1 MIVTMNNNNSDKY
14 LKLFTESYRYL
25 KELDKGYVDIDR
37 DRFASLAEYYSHM
50 ADFFDNQKYKYVML
64 PLDEEPFNIDLN
76 TRTIQVP
83 TSFSKCASVQSDQ
96 LAETIIFVVD
106 RYFDYMDLANTEIY
120 IQWTIPENKKDGI
133 AEYNGATRVEM
144 VDLDTLKAEGKI
156 RFAWPLNDTITANA
170 GTVKFSVRFFRVDDS
185 SPNKLL
191 YSLNTTDSSIII
203 KPALQ
208 KSLNEESKVEKPISD
223 ESFRKAILNS
233 IFATEGV
240 IPPVMPEFFAPG
252 SNITASTN
260 IIEIGNVKVAGLD
273 ENDTV
278 TLYVQA
284 FVADAGEITYKWY
297 YQDGNGD
304 YYDCENYPI
313 FNDKGEITGYTTFGE
328 VKDAY
333 IPFDPQPKERVQ
345 NERYYVKTGDNAYT
359 LFVDDLFD
367 ENQTYYE
374 RYSAYTVPAEGHIVG
389 NYQAAAWNNIAVPN
403 GYIRYDGVLTEEE
416 FDKGV
421 FYVKDASG
429 YTIATEFDVNGVYY
443 IDKVL
448 TTLYPRRSDACLLPG
463 PSTIAFKADGD
474 LKAGA
479 ILRFDEA
486 TQTKK
491 VTLAMTLENDA
502 YQPSIQYEWRKST
515 VAKGDVL
522 DVDTE
527 VFTTTN
533 VPELEVNDVAWYTA
547 RVAST
552 LNREVKYQ
560 FSNVCRVTESP
571 LPPVV
576 AKQDHQSGMITKPV
590 HKEPYTFSVSADVYN
605 PLNIDK
611 ELLTNTVENDKI
623 TSFDYIWQYLL
634 VDMPDFKTIPDGM
647 PGITGLH
654 TNAITVDSKLEHP
667 HATFRCLVVNNL
679 NGEKAIF
686 DHSGTYTGGDF
697 LGTFE
702 NKAPYV
708 YENPDEDSYVFVA
721 LK

>member
-14 LKLFTESYRYL
+14 LQLFTESYRYL

-76 TRTIQVP
+76 TRTINVP
-83 TSFSKCASVQSDQ
+83 ASFNKCASVQSDQ
-96 LAETIIFVVD
+96 LAETIIFTVD

-120 IQWTIPENKKDGI
+120 VQWTIPENKKDGI
-133 AEYNGATRVEM
+133 EEYNGATRVEM
-144 VDLDTLKAEGKI
+144 VDLDTLKNESKI
-156 RFAWPLNDTITANA
+156 RFAWPLNDTITAHP
-170 GTVKFSVRFFRVDDS
+170 GVVKFSVRFFRVDDS

-191 YSLNTTDSSIII
+191 YSLNTVDSSIII

-208 KSLNEESKVEKPISD
+208 KNLNEESKVEKPVSD
-223 ESFRKAILNS
+223 ESFKKAILNS

-240 IPPVMPEFFAPG
+240 TPPVMPEFFAPG
-252 SNITASTN
+252 SNISASTN
-260 IIEIGNVKVAGLD
+260 IIEIGNIKVAGLD

-297 YQDGNGD
+297 YQDGEGD
-304 YYDCENYPI
+304 YCDCEHYPVVAE
-313 FNDKGEITGYTTFGE
+313 NGEVTYTTFGS
-328 VKDAY
+328 VADAY

-345 NERYYVKTGDNAYT
+345 NERYYVKTGDNAYD

-367 ENQTYYE
+367 ENETYYE
-374 RYSAYTVPAEGHIVG
+374 KYSSYTVPTEGHIVG
-389 NYQAAAWNNIAVPN
+389 NYQAAAWNNIVVPN
-403 GYIRYDGVLTEEE
+403 GYSRYEGELTEEE
-416 FDKGV
+416 FTNGV
-421 FYVKDASG
+421 FYIKDETG
-429 YTIATEFDVNGVYY
+429 YSIATEFNTNTVYY
-443 IDKVL
+443 VTKVL
-448 TTLYPRRSDACLLPG
+448 TTLYPRRSDVCLLPG
-463 PSTIAFKADGD
+463 PSTIMFKADGD
-474 LKAGA
+474 LKSGV
-479 ILRFDEA
+479 ILKFDEKDGKIKA
-486 TQTKK
+486 TLK
-491 VTLAMTLENDA
+491 MELEVDA

-527 VFTTTN
+527 VFTTTTT
-533 VPELEVNDVAWYTA
+533 PELEVNDVAWYSA

-552 LNREVKYQ
+552 LNRETKYQ

-576 AKQDHQSGMITKPV
+576 DKQESQSGMITKPV
-590 HKEPYTFSVSADVYN
+590 HKEPYTFSVSANVYN
-605 PLNIDK
+605 PLDIDK
-611 ELLTNTVENDKI
+611 ELLTNTVEDGKI

-654 TNAITVDSKLEHP
+654 TNAITVDNKLEHP

-679 NGEKAIF
+679 NGERAVF

-702 NKAPYV
+702 SKAPYI
-708 YENPDEDSYVFVA
+708 YENPEEDSYVFVA

>member
-14 LKLFTESYRYL
+14 LQLFTESYRYL

-76 TRTIQVP
+76 TRTINVP
-83 TSFSKCASVQSDQ
+83 ASFNKCASVQSDQ
-96 LAETIIFVVD
+96 LAETIIFTVD

-120 IQWTIPENKKDGI
+120 VQWTIPENKKDGI
-133 AEYNGATRVEM
+133 EEYNGATRVEM
-144 VDLDTLKAEGKI
+144 VDLDTLKNESKI
-156 RFAWPLNDTITANA
+156 RFAWPLNDTITAHP
-170 GTVKFSVRFFRVDDS
+170 GVVKFSVRFFRVDDS

-191 YSLNTTDSSIII
+191 YSLNTVDSSIII

-208 KSLNEESKVEKPISD
+208 KNLNEESKVEKPVSD
-223 ESFRKAILNS
+223 ESFKKAILNS

-240 IPPVMPEFFAPG
+240 TPPVMPEFFAPG
-252 SNITASTN
+252 SNISASTN
-260 IIEIGNVKVAGLD
+260 IIEIGNIKVAGLD

-297 YQDGNGD
+297 YQDGEGD
-304 YYDCENYPI
+304 YCDCEHYPVVAE
-313 FNDKGEITGYTTFGE
+313 NGEVTYTTFGS
-328 VKDAY
+328 VADAY

-345 NERYYVKTGDNAYT
+345 NERYYVKTGDNAYD

-367 ENQTYYE
+367 ENETYYE
-374 RYSAYTVPAEGHIVG
+374 KYSSYTVPTEGHIVG
-389 NYQAAAWNNIAVPN
+389 NYQAAAWNNIVVPN
-403 GYIRYDGVLTEEE
+403 GYSRYEGELTEEE
-416 FDKGV
+416 FTNGV
-421 FYVKDASG
+421 FYIKDETG
-429 YTIATEFDVNGVYY
+429 YSIATEFNTNTVYY
-443 IDKVL
+443 VTKVL
-448 TTLYPRRSDACLLPG
+448 TTLYPRRSDVCLLPG
-463 PSTIAFKADGD
+463 PSTIMFKADGD
-474 LKAGA
+474 LKSGV
-479 ILRFDEA
+479 ILKFDEKDGKIKA
-486 TQTKK
+486 TLK
-491 VTLAMTLENDA
+491 MELEVDA

-527 VFTTTN
+527 VFTTTTT
-533 VPELEVNDVAWYTA
+533 PELEVNDVAWYSA

-552 LNREVKYQ
+552 LNRETKYQ

-576 AKQDHQSGMITKPV
+576 DKQESQSGMITKPV
-590 HKEPYTFSVSADVYN
+590 HKEPYTFSVSANVYN
-605 PLNIDK
+605 PLDIDK
-611 ELLTNTVENDKI
+611 ELLTNTVEDGKI

-654 TNAITVDSKLEHP
+654 TNAITVDNKLEHP

-679 NGEKAIF
+679 NGERAIF

-702 NKAPYV
+702 SKAPYI
-708 YENPDEDSYVFVA
+708 YENPEEDSYVFVA